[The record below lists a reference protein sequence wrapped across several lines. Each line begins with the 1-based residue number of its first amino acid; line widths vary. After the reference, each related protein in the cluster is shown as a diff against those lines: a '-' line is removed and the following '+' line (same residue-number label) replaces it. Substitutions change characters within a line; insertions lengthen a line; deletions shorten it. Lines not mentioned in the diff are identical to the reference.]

1 MGVKGICIFKV
12 EEEKMKE
19 GFRYWEGFIWRK
31 IEEEMK
37 FKLYGKRE
45 IKS

>member
-1 MGVKGICIFKV
+1 MGVKGICIPKV

-19 GFRYWEGFIWRK
+19 GFRHWEGLIWRK
-31 IEEEMK
+31 TEEEMK